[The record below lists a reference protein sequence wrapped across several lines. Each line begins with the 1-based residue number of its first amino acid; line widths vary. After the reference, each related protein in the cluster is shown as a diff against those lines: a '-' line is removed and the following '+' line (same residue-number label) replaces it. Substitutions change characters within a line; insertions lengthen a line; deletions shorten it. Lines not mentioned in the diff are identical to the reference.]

1 MTANPRKPSMPML
14 ARLLA
19 MLIAG
24 ATTAA
29 CFYFAFI
36 WLAIRYGDAPE
47 WMLILGMICATL
59 VMIIVGRI
67 TKL

>member
-1 MTANPRKPSMPML
+1 MP
-14 ARLLA
+14 ARLLV

-24 ATTAA
+24 AATAV

-47 WMLILGMICATL
+47 WMLILCMICSTL

-67 TKL
+67 MKV